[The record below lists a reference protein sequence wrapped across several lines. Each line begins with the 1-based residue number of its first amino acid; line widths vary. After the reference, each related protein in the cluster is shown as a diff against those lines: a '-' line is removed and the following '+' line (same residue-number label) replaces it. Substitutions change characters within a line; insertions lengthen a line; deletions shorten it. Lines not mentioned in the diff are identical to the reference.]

1 MLAWPW
7 RVTSG
12 WLTANTLIRAHDSVL
27 GTHKIRFNAT
37 SRSCRRTFDRESPG
51 RQDYAEFR
59 APTGPASGKVSSVG
73 PSSTTPNARDNR
85 VVGLSGLRG
94 RPVAA
99 EFSSA

>member
-12 WLTANTLIRAHDSVL
+12 RSTANTLIRANDSVL

-51 RQDYAEFR
+51 RQDYSSFGHRQVPPQERCPVWGR
-59 APTGPASGKVSSVG
+59 AQPRRT
-73 PSSTTPNARDNR
+73 RQ
-85 VVGLSGLRG
+85 
-94 RPVAA
+94 
-99 EFSSA
+99 